1 VATPQADLRLTLT
14 DAPDDRAQAVIRGG
28 LTEYNTEQAGYRDS
42 RPLAVVLSDPET
54 GEVIGGLLGRTSMG
68 LLFVDLFFLPE
79 SVRKNRIGSRI
90 IRMAE
95 DEAKRRGCS
104 RAVLFTV
111 TFQAPGFYERQGY
124 EVLGRIE
131 CDPPGHTRICMTKR
145 LDAAPHRTGWQDE
158 LPTSSLT
165 FC

>member
-1 VATPQADLRLTLT
+1 VATPQAELRLTLT
-14 DAPDDRAQAVIRGG
+14 DAPDDQAQAEIRGG

-42 RPLAVVLSDPET
+42 RPLGILVSDPET

-79 SVRKNRIGSRI
+79 SLRKNRIGSRI
-90 IRMAE
+90 IRKAE

-145 LDAAPHRTGWQDE
+145 LDAAPTAPVAG
-158 LPTSSLT
+158 
-165 FC
+165 

>member
-1 VATPQADLRLTLT
+1 VATQHTELRLTLT

-42 RPLAVVLSDPET
+42 RPLGILLSDPET

-79 SVRKNRIGSRI
+79 SLRKNRIGSRV

-131 CDPPGHTRICMTKR
+131 CDPPGHTRICTTKR
-145 LDAAPHRTGWQDE
+145 LDAAPTAPAGRM
-158 LPTSSLT
+158 SSRSRR
-165 FC
+165 

>member
-1 VATPQADLRLTLT
+1 VATPHTELRLTLT

-42 RPLAVVLSDPET
+42 RPLGILLSDPET

-79 SVRKNRIGSRI
+79 SLRKNRIGSRV

-131 CDPPGHTRICMTKR
+131 CDPPGHTRICTTKR
-145 LDAAPHRTGWQDE
+145 LDAAPTAPAGRM
-158 LPTSSLT
+158 SSRSRR
-165 FC
+165 

>member
-1 VATPQADLRLTLT
+1 VATPQAELRLTLT
-14 DAPDDRAQAVIRGG
+14 DAPDDQAQAVIRGG
-28 LTEYNTEQAGYRDS
+28 LTEYNTEEAGYRDS
-42 RPLAVVLSDPET
+42 RPLGILVSDPET

-68 LLFVDLFFLPE
+68 RFFVDLFFLPE
-79 SVRKNRIGSRI
+79 SLRKNRIGSRI
-90 IRMAE
+90 IRKAE

-145 LDAAPHRTGWQDE
+145 LDAAPTAPVAG
-158 LPTSSLT
+158 
-165 FC
+165 

>member
-1 VATPQADLRLTLT
+1 MPQAELGLTLT
-14 DAPDDRAQAVIRGG
+14 DAPDERAQAVIRGG

-42 RPLAVVLSDPET
+42 RPLAVLLSDPER

-79 SVRKNRIGSRI
+79 GLRKNRIGTQI
-90 IRMAE
+90 TTMAE

-124 EVLGRIE
+124 QVLGRIE

-145 LDAAPHRTGWQDE
+145 LDSVPPPRQHAG
-158 LPTSSLT
+158 
-165 FC
+165 

>member
-1 VATPQADLRLTLT
+1 VATPQAELRLTLT
-14 DAPDDRAQAVIRGG
+14 DAPDDQAQAVIRGG
-28 LTEYNTEQAGYRDS
+28 LTEYNTGQAGYRDS
-42 RPLAVVLSDPET
+42 RPLGILVSDPET
-54 GEVIGGLLGRTSMG
+54 GEVVGGLLGLTSMG

-79 SVRKNRIGSRI
+79 SLRKNRIGSRI
-90 IRMAE
+90 IRKAE

-145 LDAAPHRTGWQDE
+145 LDAAPTAPVAG
-158 LPTSSLT
+158 
-165 FC
+165 

>member
-1 VATPQADLRLTLT
+1 VATPHTELRLTLT

-42 RPLAVVLSDPET
+42 RPLGILLSDPET

-79 SVRKNRIGSRI
+79 SLRKNRIGSRV

-131 CDPPGHTRICMTKR
+131 CDPPGHTRICTTKR
-145 LDAAPHRTGWQDE
+145 LDAAPTAPAGRM
-158 LPTSSLT
+158 SSQSRR
-165 FC
+165 

>member
-1 VATPQADLRLTLT
+1 VATPQAELRLTLT
-14 DAPDDRAQAVIRGG
+14 DAPDDQAQAVIRGG
-28 LTEYNTEQAGYRDS
+28 LTEYNTEEAGYRDS
-42 RPLAVVLSDPET
+42 RPLGILVSDPET

-68 LLFVDLFFLPE
+68 RFFVDLFFLPE
-79 SVRKNRIGSRI
+79 SLRKNRIGSRI
-90 IRMAE
+90 IRKAG

-145 LDAAPHRTGWQDE
+145 LDAAPTAPVAG
-158 LPTSSLT
+158 
-165 FC
+165 

>member
-1 VATPQADLRLTLT
+1 M
-14 DAPDDRAQAVIRGG
+14 
-28 LTEYNTEQAGYRDS
+28 
-42 RPLAVVLSDPET
+42 
-54 GEVIGGLLGRTSMG
+54 GRF
-68 LLFVDLFFLPE
+68 FVDLFFLPE
-79 SVRKNRIGSRI
+79 SLRKNRIGSRI
-90 IRMAE
+90 IRKAE

-145 LDAAPHRTGWQDE
+145 LDAAPTAPVAG
-158 LPTSSLT
+158 
-165 FC
+165 